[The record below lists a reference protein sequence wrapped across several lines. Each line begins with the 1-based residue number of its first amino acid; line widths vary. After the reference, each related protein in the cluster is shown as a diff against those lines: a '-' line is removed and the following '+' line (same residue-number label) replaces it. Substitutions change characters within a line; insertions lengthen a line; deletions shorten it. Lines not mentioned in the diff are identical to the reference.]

1 MGGSCHDNNR
11 SEYWFKGNG
20 RLSCASGS
28 TIDSRVESVS
38 IVGLPDTSVK
48 ESKERV
54 MAALYAYD
62 ITLPDQKIVVHLS
75 PAEERKN
82 SDE

>member
-1 MGGSCHDNNR
+1 M
-11 SEYWFKGNG
+11 
-20 RLSCASGS
+20 
-28 TIDSRVESVS
+28 
-38 IVGLPDTSVK
+38 GLPDTSVK